1 MAASAKIIDLRNLLA
16 ERFPH
21 PSCTTAKRLNTGLPF
36 LEESIGGGL
45 PRGAITELISPGTSA
60 GSASLI
66 HALVHCAYRDN
77 YFLALIDGRDSF
89 DPCGLDNAWLQHLLW
104 VRCSKASEAVK
115 AADLLLRDGNFPLVI
130 VDLVLNAPEELRK
143 IPQTNWY
150 RLQRLVE
157 VLPTACLVLTRYEMV
172 SSAQLKLV
180 LENSWDIQTFES
192 EDALS
197 RLRIV
202 VKRSHVQIELRIS
215 SQRSTRHDVRH
226 DLFAEFLFAGS
237 HAASAGTL
245 RKTSSV
251 DRRTRKETGHHST
264 ERSRRKRRYS
274 KRNDPEPGVGA
285 IIAGGHQSSCTHAGK
300 IDTGNFASLRV
311 YSQSFCGRHCAG
323 CLHSSVYELPQFE

>member
-1 MAASAKIIDLRNLLA
+1 MVARGKIVDLRKLLA

-21 PSCTTAKRLNTGLPF
+21 TLVPAATRRLITGLSF
-36 LEESIGGGL
+36 LDQAIGGGL
-45 PRGAITELISPGTSA
+45 PKGAITELISAQISA

-66 HALVHCAYRDN
+66 QALLQAAHRN
-77 YFLALIDGRDSF
+77 RYFLALIDGRDSF
-89 DPCGLDNAWLQHLLW
+89 DPSGSGRPGNGCLSYLLW
-104 VRCSKASEAVK
+104 VRCTKALEAIK

-180 LENSWDIQTFES
+180 LENFWEIQTFET

-202 VKRSHVQIELRIS
+202 VKRSHLRSVI
-215 SQRSTRHDVRH
+215 
-226 DLFAEFLFAGS
+226 
-237 HAASAGTL
+237 
-245 RKTSSV
+245 TS
-251 DRRTRKETGHHST
+251 
-264 ERSRRKRRYS
+264 
-274 KRNDPEPGVGA
+274 
-285 IIAGGHQSSCTHAGK
+285 
-300 IDTGNFASLRV
+300 
-311 YSQSFCGRHCAG
+311 
-323 CLHSSVYELPQFE
+323 

>member
-16 ERFPH
+16 ERFPYR
-21 PSCTTAKRLNTGLPF
+21 SSTTTRRLSTGLPC
-36 LEESIGGGL
+36 LEDSIREGL

-89 DPCGLDNAWLQHLLW
+89 DACGLHNAWLQHLLW
-104 VRCSKASEAVK
+104 VRCRKASEGMK

-130 VDLVLNAPEELRK
+130 VDLVLNAPDELCK

-157 VLPTACLVLTRYEMV
+157 VVSTACLILTRYEMV

-180 LENSWDIQTFES
+180 LGNSWDIQTFETEGAS
-192 EDALS
+192 S

-202 VKRSHVQIELRIS
+202 VKRW
-215 SQRSTRHDVRH
+215 
-226 DLFAEFLFAGS
+226 
-237 HAASAGTL
+237 
-245 RKTSSV
+245 
-251 DRRTRKETGHHST
+251 
-264 ERSRRKRRYS
+264 
-274 KRNDPEPGVGA
+274 
-285 IIAGGHQSSCTHAGK
+285 HQMSNQLV
-300 IDTGNFASLRV
+300 IN
-311 YSQSFCGRHCAG
+311 
-323 CLHSSVYELPQFE
+323 